1 MAATKAK
8 RNIHLSQPNHLA
20 QPQRLPIHSEPQPEA
35 HPQTRELM
43 PVKVHV
49 YRTLA
54 ELNAGFEKVL
64 QDLQTL
70 GHVSFLRSGSVSA
83 VHAQIARIR
92 SQINGELITTLRDRE
107 ATNAGYF
114 ERLCGET

>member
-1 MAATKAK
+1 MAATKTK
-8 RNIHLSQPNHLA
+8 RNIRLSQPNHPA
-20 QPQRLPIHSEPQPEA
+20 QPQRLPIRSEPQPEA
-35 HPQTRELM
+35 HPPTGELM

-70 GHVSFLRSGSVSA
+70 GHVSFLRAGSMSA
-83 VHAQIARIR
+83 AHAQIARIR
-92 SQINGELITTLRDRE
+92 AEVNGELITSLRDRE

>member
-1 MAATKAK
+1 MAANKAK
-8 RNIHLSQPNHLA
+8 RNIPLSQPVH
-20 QPQRLPIHSEPQPEA
+20 QEP
-35 HPQTRELM
+35 HPQVQTCELM
-43 PVKVHV
+43 PIKVHV

-54 ELNAGFEKVL
+54 EMNAGFEKVL

-70 GHVSFLRSGSVSA
+70 GHVSFFRSGTVST

-92 SQINGELITTLRDRE
+92 AEVNGELITTLRDRE